1 MQRIVYHPHITL
13 TIMYKYSYFMME
25 KQLFDHFF
33 YTISPL
39 VLSIRRQLVM
49 YSDLCPTSYRGQIVL
64 GR

>member
-13 TIMYKYSYFMME
+13 TIMYKYSYFMMK

-39 VLSIRRQLVM
+39 VLSTRRQPQWYNGL
-49 YSDLCPTSYRGQIVL
+49 YPTSYRGQIVL

>member
-13 TIMYKYSYFMME
+13 TIMHKYSYFMME

-39 VLSIRRQLVM
+39 VLSTRHLLQL
-49 YSDLCPTSYRGQIVL
+49 YNGLCPTACRARSV
-64 GR
+64 

>member
-13 TIMYKYSYFMME
+13 TIMHKYSYFMMK

-39 VLSIRRQLVM
+39 VLSTRHLLQL
-49 YSDLCPTSYRGQIVL
+49 YNDLYPTACRARNV
-64 GR
+64 

>member
-13 TIMYKYSYFMME
+13 TIMHKYSYFMME

-39 VLSIRRQLVM
+39 VLSARHQPQW
-49 YSDLCPTSYRGQIVL
+49 YNGLCPTAYRARNV
-64 GR
+64 

>member
-39 VLSIRRQLVM
+39 VLSTRHLLQL
-49 YSDLCPTSYRGQIVL
+49 YNGLYPTSYRGQIVL